1 MASADIRLETK
12 ALNIKEYED
21 QLEQLFT
28 AHDVV
33 LAYLFGSQAEGKAGP
48 LSDVD
53 IAVLLGP
60 EVDREQWFQAQLD
73 LIGELMSLFHR
84 NDVDVVILNEAT
96 PLLAYQV
103 VRYGQV
109 IYEDETSRP
118 AVDFAW
124 YAISR
129 YADTAPL
136 RRLKRRYLEEW
147 LEMRRHDWGAESAH
161 SYS

>member
-1 MASADIRLETK
+1 MAALDIGEH
-12 ALNIKEYED
+12 AP
-21 QLEQLFT
+21 QLRQLFA
-28 AHDVV
+28 AHGVV

-60 EVDREQWFQAQLD
+60 QVERERWFQTQLD

-103 VRYGQV
+103 ARYGQV
-109 IYEDETSRP
+109 IYEDEATRP
-118 AVDFAW
+118 AVDFAV
-124 YAISR
+124 YAVSR

-147 LEMRRHDWGAESAH
+147 LEDRRRARINQPTHAYRW
-161 SYS
+161 

>member
-1 MASADIRLETK
+1 MVSLDIQQYAPQLKRLFAD
-12 ALNIKEYED
+12 
-21 QLEQLFT
+21 
-28 AHDVV
+28 HGVV

-53 IAVLLGP
+53 VAVLLDP
-60 EVDREQWFQAQLD
+60 QMEREHWFQTQLD
-73 LIGELMSLFHR
+73 LIGGLIDLFHR

-103 VRYGQV
+103 VQYGQV
-109 IYEDETSRP
+109 IYEDEATRP
-118 AVDFAW
+118 AVDFAA
-124 YAISR
+124 YAAIR

-147 LEMRRHDWGAESAH
+147 LEARRRIRIAEPPS
-161 SYS
+161 SYHW